1 MSWIVWWVE
10 QKDAWS
16 ILETSKESS
25 QLSQAVG
32 TQEMFPK
39 VMAPGGVQNE
49 MGERVAVLH
58 PQGDPWLM
66 GKTHSACMGQNG
78 RSVSWSQSLAPCA
91 LQQALPMPLRAA
103 VVCRLWLLAV
113 FYCRASH
120 SAVMNT
126 FEHIA
131 WCMYTHTSVK
141 NLPRNGLN
149 MFS

>member
-1 MSWIVWWVE
+1 ME

-58 PQGDPWLM
+58 PQGDP
-66 GKTHSACMGQNG
+66 
-78 RSVSWSQSLAPCA
+78 
-91 LQQALPMPLRAA
+91 
-103 VVCRLWLLAV
+103 
-113 FYCRASH
+113 
-120 SAVMNT
+120 
-126 FEHIA
+126 
-131 WCMYTHTSVK
+131 
-141 NLPRNGLN
+141 
-149 MFS
+149 